1 LIFILVKVYHQWSK
15 QWLFKYIKD
24 RYNGS
29 PTNAGIINSYVNY
42 IIGEGLIEI
51 SNFNINKYISK
62 RDIRLIC
69 QDYKLY
75 GQFTLQIIWSQGSKV
90 LKEEPYPIQFKH
102 INTEKRS

>member
-1 LIFILVKVYHQWSK
+1 MY
-15 QWLFKYIKD
+15 
-24 RYNGS
+24 
-29 PTNAGIINSYVNY
+29 Y

-102 INTEKRS
+102 INTEK

>member
-1 LIFILVKVYHQWSK
+1 MNDYNIEVLNLNNYITPVVDIILVKVYHQWSK

-51 SNFNINKYISK
+51 SNFNINKYI
-62 RDIRLIC
+62 
-69 QDYKLY
+69 
-75 GQFTLQIIWSQGSKV
+75 
-90 LKEEPYPIQFKH
+90 
-102 INTEKRS
+102 